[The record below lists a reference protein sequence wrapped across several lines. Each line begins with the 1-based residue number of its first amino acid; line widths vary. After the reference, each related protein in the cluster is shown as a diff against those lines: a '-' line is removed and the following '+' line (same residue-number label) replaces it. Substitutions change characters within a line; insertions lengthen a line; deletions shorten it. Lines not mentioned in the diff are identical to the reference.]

1 MTLSKMKGNHL
12 SRDVVTSDADRHLST
27 DTVSHLQAKYSTMHQ
42 LMKRPKAQ
50 LRRVRFPLLLLTS
63 T

>member
-1 MTLSKMKGNHL
+1 MKSNHL
-12 SRDVVTSDADRHLST
+12 SHDVVTSDVDRHVAT
-27 DTVSHLQAKYSTMHQ
+27 DTISHLQAKYSTVHQ

-50 LRRVRFPLLLLTS
+50 LRRVRFALLLLTS